1 MGHIGRLT
9 VLAGAALSAVGLVVG
24 FGALYLD
31 ADGLAVSLLGLVPFG
46 FVLLLTGT
54 VISQLHRPR

>member
-1 MGHIGRLT
+1 MGRIGRLT
-9 VLAGAALSAVGLVVG
+9 VLAGAALSGVGLAAG
-24 FGALYLD
+24 FGALFLD
-31 ADGLAVSLLGLVPFG
+31 AHGAAVELLGMVPIG